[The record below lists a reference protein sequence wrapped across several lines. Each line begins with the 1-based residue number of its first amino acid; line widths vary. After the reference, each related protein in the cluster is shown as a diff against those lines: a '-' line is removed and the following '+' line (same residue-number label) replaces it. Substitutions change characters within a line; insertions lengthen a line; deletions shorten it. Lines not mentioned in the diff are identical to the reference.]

1 VPVPTLT
8 IGSDRA
14 TAVISPKHGGSVL
27 RFDVDERP
35 VLRPASG
42 SLDPRQLAC
51 FPLVPYCNR
60 IAGGRFEHGG
70 TTVELSPNIEG
81 EPHPLH
87 GHGWLERWHVE
98 RADAESAEITLTYP
112 AGSWPWRYRATQ
124 RFSVEGARLD
134 IGLVLTNLSDRPMPA
149 GIGLHPYFER
159 PARIS
164 VNLDG
169 RWVGPSTIP
178 TRWEEHTG
186 FRSVDTDSI
195 VTDGTCT
202 GWDGKAVIDANGR
215 RIVLTAD
222 TRLLHV
228 FSPPG
233 MGFFCLEPVTAA
245 PDALNHPDRGLTE
258 IAPSESISIGMSIS
272 VEN

>member
-98 RADAESAEITLTYP
+98 RT
-112 AGSWPWRYRATQ
+112 
-124 RFSVEGARLD
+124 RLD
-134 IGLVLTNLSDRPMPA
+134 IGLDLTNLSDRPMPA

-169 RWVGPSTIP
+169 RWVGPTTIP

-195 VTDGTCT
+195 VTDGTYT